1 MTLRMRARSCS
12 GFSATTSWMVEQLGL
27 EMMPRWP
34 SAASGFTSGTT
45 SGTCGSIRKALD
57 LSITMQ
63 PRFTASGA

>member
-1 MTLRMRARSCS
+1 
-12 GFSATTSWMVEQLGL
+12 MVEQLGL

-34 SAASGFTSGTT
+34 SAASGFTSGTI

-63 PRFTASGA
+63 PRLTASGA